1 MDGNIYIHRELIFSL
16 NSTLC
21 DNSSLKNGYF
31 RINIQIGTSPSK
43 DKKEISYTNWNN
55 HSGNNIKI

>member
-1 MDGNIYIHRELIFSL
+1 MDGNIYMHRELIFSL

-43 DKKEISYTNWNN
+43 DKRKYHIPTEI
-55 HSGNNIKI
+55 IKVVTI